1 MSQSNIPTPS
11 RDLKDLNEVKVR
23 SANTGPEKHMM
34 CYLKTD
40 IEKRYVSYL
49 HLLNPHPQPRIC
61 HLWY

>member
-1 MSQSNIPTPS
+1 MMSARIDVYLCEVPIQHSLP

-40 IEKRYVSYL
+40 IEKR
-49 HLLNPHPQPRIC
+49 
-61 HLWY
+61 